1 MSYDALWSLMG
12 RIIEDHQAQLWIRHM
27 VLGPSPEFCLQS
39 REPLRLPPPI
49 TPLTIPLRP
58 VWP

>member
-1 MSYDALWSLMG
+1 MG

-49 TPLTIPLRP
+49 TPLTIPLRT